1 MSQKIIPKIIFTK
14 IKLQKFQFG
23 RNRLFGFG
31 FVRIDGI
38 LSDSMKVY
46 GIFMFGYFKYY
57 FFSCEIIDFIFIFAI
72 IIIIFILL
80 KKPDMK

>member
-1 MSQKIIPKIIFTK
+1 MNFVFV
-14 IKLQKFQFG
+14 L
-23 RNRLFGFG
+23 G
-31 FVRIDGI
+31 FVRIGGI

-57 FFSCEIIDFIFIFAI
+57 FFSCEIIDFIFIFAK

-80 KKPDMK
+80 KNPDMK

>member
-1 MSQKIIPKIIFTK
+1 MNFVFV
-14 IKLQKFQFG
+14 L
-23 RNRLFGFG
+23 G

-57 FFSCEIIDFIFIFAI
+57 LFSCEIIDFIFIFAK

-80 KKPDMK
+80 KNPDMK